1 MEEIDPKD
9 LPKFNGKDGNPVYIV
24 HRGRVIDVSAS
35 KLWKTGLHMN
45 RHHAGNDLT
54 TDIQAA
60 PHGLEVLERYP
71 QVAVL
76 KKGASTEKP
85 MPEFLDSL
93 LKRFPMLRRHPHPMT
108 IHFPIV
114 FLFAAPLFTILF
126 LLTGIRSFETTA
138 WHCLGAGLLFTPIAI
153 GTGYYTWWL
162 NYQAR
167 SIRPVRI
174 KRKVS
179 LILLGIVVL
188 AMIWRI
194 LDPTILI
201 SPRPISWIYLIL
213 VFSLV
218 PLVSVMGWFGAQLT
232 FPVEKEIPLG
242 EEGNGK
248 N

>member
-1 MEEIDPKD
+1 MEEIDPKE

-35 KLWKTGLHMN
+35 ELWKTGLHMH

-60 PHGLEVLERYP
+60 PHGLEVLDRYP

-76 KKGASTEKP
+76 KKEAPAEKP
-85 MPEFLDSL
+85 IPKFLDSL

-114 FLFAAPLFTILF
+114 FMFATPLFTILF

-138 WHCLGAGLLFTPIAI
+138 WQCLGAGLLFTPVAM

-167 SIRPVRI
+167 PLRPVKI
-174 KRKVS
+174 KKIVS
-179 LILLGIVVL
+179 LILLAT
-188 AMIWRI
+188 AMVAMGWRI
-194 LDPTILI
+194 MDPAILF
-201 SPRPISWIYLIL
+201 SPGPTRWIYSIL
-213 VFSLV
+213 VFSLL

-232 FPVEKEIPLG
+232 FPVEREISKI
-242 EEGNGK
+242 EEVKGQN
-248 N
+248 

>member
-1 MEEIDPKD
+1 MEEIDPQE

-60 PHGLEVLERYP
+60 PHGLEVLDRYP
-71 QVAVL
+71 QVAVM
-76 KKGASTEKP
+76 KKEPSAEKP
-85 MPEFLDSL
+85 IPNFLNFL

-114 FLFAAPLFTILF
+114 FMFSAPLFMILF
-126 LLTGIRSFETTA
+126 LLTGIRSFETTVC
-138 WHCLGAGLLFTPIAI
+138 HCLGAGLLFTPVAV

-167 SIRPVRI
+167 SLRPVKI
-174 KRKVS
+174 KQKVS
-179 LILLGIVVL
+179 LILLGTAVI
-188 AMIWRI
+188 AMGWRI
-194 LDPTILI
+194 IDPAILI
-201 SPRPISWIYLIL
+201 ASGPARWIYAIL
-213 VFSLV
+213 VLSLL
-218 PLVSVMGWFGAQLT
+218 PLVSVMGWFGAQMT
-232 FPVEKEIPLG
+232 FPVEKEIPMV
-242 EEGNGK
+242 EEGKGQN
-248 N
+248 